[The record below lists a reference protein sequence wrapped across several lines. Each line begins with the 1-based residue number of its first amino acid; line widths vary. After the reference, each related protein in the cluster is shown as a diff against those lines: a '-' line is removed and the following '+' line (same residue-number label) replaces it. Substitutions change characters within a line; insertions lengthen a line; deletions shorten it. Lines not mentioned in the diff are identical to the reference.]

1 MLKWDKIGV
10 SNLAGEI
17 ALVAGLAM
25 WLTTIPRIRRKF
37 FELFFYTHYL
47 YIIFMIFFILH
58 VGISFCGMMLPS
70 FYLFVVDR
78 YLRFLQSR
86 RNVRLLSARVLPCET
101 LELNLG
107 KSLGNATIYIWS
119 VLIFVL
125 CLTLYL
131 TNHSLSHVFL
141 WNNNKKIS
149 HDILESIKHKIEHQ
163 E

>member
-58 VGISFCGMMLPS
+58 VGISLCGMMLPS

-141 WNNNKKIS
+141 
-149 HDILESIKHKIEHQ
+149 
-163 E
+163 

>member
-107 KSLGNATIYIWS
+107 KSLGNATNTYDR
-119 VLIFVL
+119 
-125 CLTLYL
+125 CLYL
-131 TNHSLSHVFL
+131 YCV
-141 WNNNKKIS
+141 
-149 HDILESIKHKIEHQ
+149 
-163 E
+163 

>member
-17 ALVAGLAM
+17 ALVTGLAM

-86 RNVRLLSARVLPCET
+86 RNVQLLSARVLPCET
-101 LELNLG
+101 LELSLG
-107 KSLGNATIYIWS
+107 KSVGNATIYIHM
-119 VLIFVL
+119 IGAYIYL

-141 WNNNKKIS
+141 
-149 HDILESIKHKIEHQ
+149 
-163 E
+163 

>member
-1 MLKWDKIGV
+1 MLKWDKIGY

-17 ALVAGLAM
+17 ALVAGLAV

-58 VGISFCGMMLPS
+58 VGISFCGMMLPN

-101 LELNLG
+101 IELNLG
-107 KSLGNATIYIWS
+107 KSLGNTTIYIWS

-131 TNHSLSHVFL
+131 TNHNLSHVFL
-141 WNNNKKIS
+141 
-149 HDILESIKHKIEHQ
+149 
-163 E
+163 

>member
-1 MLKWDKIGV
+1 MLKWDKTGV

-17 ALVAGLAM
+17 ALVTGLAM

-78 YLRFLQSR
+78 YLRFLQSQ

-107 KSLGNATIYIWS
+107 KSLGNATIYI
-119 VLIFVL
+119 
-125 CLTLYL
+125 
-131 TNHSLSHVFL
+131 
-141 WNNNKKIS
+141 
-149 HDILESIKHKIEHQ
+149 
-163 E
+163 

>member
-1 MLKWDKIGV
+1 MLKWDKTGV

-17 ALVAGLAM
+17 ALVTGLAM

-78 YLRFLQSR
+78 YLRFLQSQ
-86 RNVRLLSARVLPCET
+86 RNVRLLSAHVLPCET

-141 WNNNKKIS
+141 
-149 HDILESIKHKIEHQ
+149 
-163 E
+163 

>member
-17 ALVAGLAM
+17 ALVTGLAM
-25 WLTTIPRIRRKF
+25 WLTTIPCIRRKF

-78 YLRFLQSR
+78 YLRFLQSQ

-131 TNHSLSHVFL
+131 TNHNLSHVFL
-141 WNNNKKIS
+141 
-149 HDILESIKHKIEHQ
+149 
-163 E
+163 

>member
-17 ALVAGLAM
+17 ALVTGLAM

-131 TNHSLSHVFL
+131 TNHSFSHVFL
-141 WNNNKKIS
+141 
-149 HDILESIKHKIEHQ
+149 
-163 E
+163 

>member
-17 ALVAGLAM
+17 ALVTGLAM

-141 WNNNKKIS
+141 
-149 HDILESIKHKIEHQ
+149 
-163 E
+163 